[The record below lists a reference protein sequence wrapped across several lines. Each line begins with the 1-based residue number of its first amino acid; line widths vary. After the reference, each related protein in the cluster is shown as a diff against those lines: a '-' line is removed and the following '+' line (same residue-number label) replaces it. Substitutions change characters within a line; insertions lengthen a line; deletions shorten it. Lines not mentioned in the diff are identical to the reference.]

1 MTPWRE
7 HHDTVHLVGVPGG
20 SPHTAGRLS
29 GMILLGGDTR
39 ERLGLSPGRVVL
51 VGGGQ
56 AKADAAEFGVRGDR
70 VVVPALGRT
79 DPLVWPW
86 ELRRLIGSA
95 GSVVCWTDELA
106 GMASRMSRR
115 VTLVSTLPQAC
126 PANPRRLARIVC
138 LSERDEH
145 AWRAKGTTAELL
157 AAQSP
162 VAPACDAARQHS
174 RARLGVGPGVLLF
187 APLTDRPTETDARG
201 AAFLLTLLHTMGYPV
216 AALLPACAS
225 NMAVARRHHHGTGSP
240 YPLLLTD
247 LPIPS
252 LLPAV
257 DAVMTSHPPVTGS
270 DWVLNHAAVA
280 AGAEVLHL
288 SHSGRAG
295 LQGTPGAAASL
306 VDPLDALLTKRG
318 MPPLPRPR
326 RPEPTHA

>member
-7 HHDTVHLVGVPGG
+7 HHDTVHLVGVPGR

-29 GMILLGGDTR
+29 GLILFGGSTR
-39 ERLGLSPGRVVL
+39 EQLGMSPGRVVL

-56 AKADAAEFGVRGDR
+56 SAPDALGFGVRADQ

-79 DPLVWPW
+79 DPFVWPL

-115 VTLVSTLPQAC
+115 VTLVSTLPEAC
-126 PANPRRLARIVC
+126 PAQTRRLGRITCVC
-138 LSERDEH
+138 EADEQ
-145 AWRAKGTTAELL
+145 AWRAKGASPELL
-157 AAQSP
+157 PTPAP
-162 VAPACDAARQHS
+162 PAPASETVREQA
-174 RARLGVGPGVLLF
+174 RARLGLGRGVLLF

-201 AAFLLTLLHTMGYPV
+201 TAFLLTLLHTMGYPV
-216 AALLPACAS
+216 AALLPSSAT
-225 NMAVARRHHHGTGSP
+225 NMAVARRHYHGTGSP

-257 DAVMTSHPPVTGS
+257 DAVMTSRPPVTGS
-270 DWVLNHAAVA
+270 DWVLHHAAVA
-280 AGAEVLHL
+280 AEAEVLHL